1 MYSKVK
7 TAVDICN
14 QLQQDGIFEL
24 YPLSPM
30 RDDWALTFDGRRIVS
45 GEVEKVGYYVAGIY
59 AYLKLRKGERI
70 MKKLADVIAKLAM
83 KTAVS
88 AGGTASQWLVYQPAE
103 PAMLKKLRK

>member
-14 QLQQDGIFEL
+14 ELQKDGIFEL
-24 YPLSPM
+24 YPISPM

-59 AYLKLRKGERI
+59 AYLKLRKGETI
-70 MKKLADVIAKLAM
+70 C
-83 KTAVS
+83 S
-88 AGGTASQWLVYQPAE
+88 
-103 PAMLKKLRK
+103 